1 MGCNN
6 SKKNSDNSKTTLK
19 IKEKTNEFDKSKPL
33 EAKVCL
39 LGDVAVGKTSIASRY
54 CKNQFNDLHVNTIGG
69 AYLQQKVILNNN
81 VVVKLHIWDTTG
93 DERFRS
99 MTNLYYR
106 DAQAALLTYDISNS
120 SSFNGIE
127 FWINELKEKVE
138 SENMILCLVGNKC
151 DVSDKDRQI
160 TTQKGK
166 SFAQE
171 NDMIFFEISAK
182 TGEGIKELF
191 TELANRL
198 YNEALKKN

>member
-1 MGCNN
+1 
-6 SKKNSDNSKTTLK
+6 
-19 IKEKTNEFDKSKPL
+19 
-33 EAKVCL
+33 
-39 LGDVAVGKTSIASRY
+39 
-54 CKNQFNDLHVNTIGG
+54 
-69 AYLQQKVILNNN
+69 
-81 VVVKLHIWDTTG
+81 
-93 DERFRS
+93 

-171 NDMIFFEISAK
+171 NDMIFFETSAK